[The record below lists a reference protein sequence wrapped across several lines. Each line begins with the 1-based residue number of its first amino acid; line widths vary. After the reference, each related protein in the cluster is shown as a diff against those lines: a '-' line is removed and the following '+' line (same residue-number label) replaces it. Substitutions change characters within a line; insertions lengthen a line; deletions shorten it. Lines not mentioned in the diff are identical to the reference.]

1 MSCIS
6 FIAFSYN
13 FMSERSSLALSLC
26 ILSMSARPAA
36 TDIYSRKDS
45 VNCCVACAFSP
56 FAAVFAIA
64 AAVDAVLAPASAVTA
79 AAAVDALATTAA
91 FATD

>member
-1 MSCIS
+1 
-6 FIAFSYN
+6 
-13 FMSERSSLALSLC
+13 
-26 ILSMSARPAA
+26 MSARPAA
-36 TDIYSRKDS
+36 TDMYSRKDS
-45 VNCCVACAFSP
+45 VSCCVACAFSP

-91 FATD
+91 FATDWALFAPVVAVDNAPNAW